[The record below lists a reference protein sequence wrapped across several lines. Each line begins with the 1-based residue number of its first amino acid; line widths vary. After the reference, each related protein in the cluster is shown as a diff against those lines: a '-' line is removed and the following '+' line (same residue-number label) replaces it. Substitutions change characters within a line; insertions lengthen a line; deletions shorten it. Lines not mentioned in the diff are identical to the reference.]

1 MFLNLF
7 FSVSLRIHS
16 NYWTEQAYPISS
28 APWFTLVVCQL
39 VRSHLSSSTVPKKY
53 VQKVNEHAGT
63 DTFFIPCLY
72 FHALKSEAQ
81 VTCQVWE
88 MTYSNK
94 QQAAKQIMHSP
105 PQNKILLR
113 YVDNSAS
120 CLPDMLD
127 MMSFSQCSSRLPF
140 SFHFSL
146 WCYLNILMWAGEL
159 LGFQSVLCCQQC
171 SLFFWADTVLP
182 RYVVKSIWKIS
193 NAADS
198 RFCPVYCLLYFS
210 LTNIVFVYYIFS
222 TLKHDLSSQAT
233 RQSTLSSKHT
243 AVL

>member
-1 MFLNLF
+1 MFRNWTNTPALTLF
-7 FSVSLRIHS
+7 SFLVCI
-16 NYWTEQAYPISS
+16 
-28 APWFTLVVCQL
+28 FTRWNQ
-39 VRSHLSSSTVPKKY
+39 R
-53 VQKVNEHAGT
+53 
-63 DTFFIPCLY
+63 
-72 FHALKSEAQ
+72 LKSLVKFGKWLIQ
-81 VTCQVWE
+81 IN
-88 MTYSNK
+88 SRLPNK
-94 QQAAKQIMHSP
+94 SCTP
-105 PQNKILLR
+105 PTPQNKILLR

-146 WCYLNILMWAGEL
+146 WCSLNILMWAGEL

>member
-1 MFLNLF
+1 MFRKWTNTPALTLF
-7 FSVSLRIHS
+7 SFLVCI
-16 NYWTEQAYPISS
+16 
-28 APWFTLVVCQL
+28 FTRWNQ
-39 VRSHLSSSTVPKKY
+39 R
-53 VQKVNEHAGT
+53 
-63 DTFFIPCLY
+63 
-72 FHALKSEAQ
+72 LKSLVKFGKWLIQ
-81 VTCQVWE
+81 IN
-88 MTYSNK
+88 SRLPNK
-94 QQAAKQIMHSP
+94 SCTP
-105 PQNKILLR
+105 PTPQNKILLR

-146 WCYLNILMWAGEL
+146 WCSLNILMWAGEL

>member
-1 MFLNLF
+1 MFRKWTNTPALTLF
-7 FSVSLRIHS
+7 SFLVCI
-16 NYWTEQAYPISS
+16 
-28 APWFTLVVCQL
+28 FTCWNQ
-39 VRSHLSSSTVPKKY
+39 R
-53 VQKVNEHAGT
+53 
-63 DTFFIPCLY
+63 
-72 FHALKSEAQ
+72 LKSLVKFGKWLIQ
-81 VTCQVWE
+81 IN
-88 MTYSNK
+88 SRLPNK
-94 QQAAKQIMHSP
+94 SCTPP

-146 WCYLNILMWAGEL
+146 WCSLNILMWAGEL

>member
-1 MFLNLF
+1 MFRNWTNTPALTLF
-7 FSVSLRIHS
+7 SFLVCI
-16 NYWTEQAYPISS
+16 
-28 APWFTLVVCQL
+28 FTCWNQ
-39 VRSHLSSSTVPKKY
+39 R
-53 VQKVNEHAGT
+53 
-63 DTFFIPCLY
+63 
-72 FHALKSEAQ
+72 LKSLVKFGKWLIQ
-81 VTCQVWE
+81 IN
-88 MTYSNK
+88 SRLPNK
-94 QQAAKQIMHSP
+94 SCTTP

-146 WCYLNILMWAGEL
+146 WCSLNILMWAGEL

-233 RQSTLSSKHT
+233 HQSTLSSKHT